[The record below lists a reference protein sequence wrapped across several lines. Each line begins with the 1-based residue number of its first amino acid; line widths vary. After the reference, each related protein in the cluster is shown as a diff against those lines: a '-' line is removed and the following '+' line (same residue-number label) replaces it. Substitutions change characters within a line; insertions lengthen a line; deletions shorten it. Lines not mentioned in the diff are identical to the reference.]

1 MDEDNKREEAG
12 QEWVDQILRDIR
24 AEEAAKQAPAA
35 NDSAGPQSAAPDQ
48 QPRRPVSDN
57 PPASSGTT
65 GRFRSQSSRTS
76 AGRQAAARSPRTPD
90 KQPRRSRRKRT
101 RVRRVGY
108 VNTIIYIVAT
118 LAICVVASIFCLR
131 AAADVLAVS
140 RPDKA
145 VEVEI
150 PEGTDTAALA
160 QIYKEAGL
168 IEFPWMF
175 ELVAQY
181 EGMGTIEPGSY
192 VLNTN
197 MGYTSLMNAVEKSSQ
212 PRETVNVTIPEGYTL
227 SEIAD
232 LMEENNVCSA
242 SDFMHAVE
250 NTEFDYDF
258 VGEIPDDDLIY
269 HRLEGYLF
277 PDTYEF
283 YTNENA
289 LNVVNR
295 LLSNFDRR
303 ITAEIRSMIEAQ
315 GMTLHEVLT
324 LASIIQAEA
333 PDEENMA
340 LVSSVYHNR
349 LDNPS
354 EFPLLQADPTR
365 NYADEEIAVSVGID
379 GQRIINA
386 YNTYEG
392 EGLPPGPINN
402 PGMAAILA
410 AISPAETNYYYFC
423 SDLRTREF
431 FYAETLEEHEQNL
444 VRANLR

>member
-1 MDEDNKREEAG
+1 MDEDKKREEAG
-12 QEWVDQILRDIR
+12 QEWVDRILRDIR
-24 AEEAAKQAPAA
+24 SEEEQTEPAEE
-35 NDSAGPQSAAPDQ
+35 
-48 QPRRPVSDN
+48 QPR
-57 PPASSGTT
+57 PASGTT
-65 GRFRSQSSRTS
+65 GQFRRQDAAPPPPRRT
-76 AGRQAAARSPRTPD
+76 AEEPRPPE
-90 KQPRRSRRKRT
+90 KRPRRSSRKRT
-101 RVRRVGY
+101 RVHRVGY
-108 VNTIIYIVAT
+108 LNTLLYVAVT
-118 LAICVVASIFCLR
+118 LAVCVFASIFCLR

-140 RPDKA
+140 RPDHA
-145 VEVEI
+145 VEVEV

-175 ELVAQY
+175 ELVAKY
-181 EGMGTIEPGSY
+181 EGIGTIEPGSY

-197 MGYTSLMNAVEKSSQ
+197 MGYTSLMKAVEKSSQ

-227 SEIAD
+227 SQIAD
-232 LMEENNVCSA
+232 LMEEHGVCSA
-242 SDFMHAVE
+242 SDFMQAVE
-250 NTEFDYDF
+250 NTAFDYDF
-258 VGEIPDDDLIY
+258 VEEIPDDGLIY

-289 LNVVNR
+289 LNVINR
-295 LLSNFDRR
+295 MMDNFDRR
-303 ITAEIRSMIEAQ
+303 VTPEIRSMAQEQ
-315 GMTLHEVLT
+315 GMTLHELLT

-340 LVSSVYHNR
+340 LVSSVYRNR
-349 LDNPS
+349 LDDPAN
-354 EFPLLQADPTR
+354 FPRLQADPTR
-365 NYADEEIAVSVGID
+365 NYANEEIAVSVGIN
-379 GQRIINA
+379 GQQIINA

-410 AISPAETNYYYFC
+410 AITPAETNYYYFC
-423 SDLRTREF
+423 SDLKTREF